1 MKSLGAVEVDDVS
14 LDSSRSNSDDS
25 SKYIMSVPARK
36 ELTQSSTN
44 LRLVIPTLPIEESL
58 RSLKSSGKKTS
69 SQSKEKSIQGF
80 NTKQNFPS
88 TNGSSQLQ
96 TTSKLNATEF
106 QTQKVSSFND
116 KKNNLSISGKGSQK
130 ELSITVSPTGA
141 LSDKISFASNSKAD
155 PVQIAEQNDCKVS
168 VAENQLLGGS
178 LLLQESKMN
187 SLSSFVQN
195 DVIESVKANSEIQ
208 LEDSSKLNITATPLN
223 PIGIADNSIQEVG
236 TLSKAENITATSN
249 FGSYAATNCCL
260 PPTDKIT
267 SDVYT
272 VGAMLEGS
280 ESHQSKTSSIL
291 EPAES
296 QYLKFAK
303 TPNLSTTSVV
313 DDKNTAIKHNDIEDV
328 SIVSSKSL
336 KIAVPKPDDVNIHEG
351 SNLESVIIRSS
362 KQPSVALIE
371 DSISAV
377 SQAENIKTIIQ
388 PVDSL
393 GRNSISSTLQRSS
406 FIDPSPAALLN
417 HDSVAIA
424 TMPSPQSSTDEQKSD
439 IKQADS
445 YHPSLMFPLKS
456 EKSNLPVV
464 SSPSITM
471 NEDPATIGSTT
482 EKTGNSLKGMIS
494 ISPRRTPETNEAL
507 KDLVP
512 VHNTAVAIQLPAIVS
527 PSINLEESSGSMNL
541 IDGSQT
547 VPGGSRSQS
556 TMRITGVQNESSVGA
571 FPSTSSGI

>member
-168 VAENQLLGGS
+168 VAENHPLGGS

-208 LEDSSKLNITATPLN
+208 LEDSSKLNVTATPLN

-249 FGSYAATNCCL
+249 FGSHAATNCCL

-296 QYLKFAK
+296 QYLKFVKAS
-303 TPNLSTTSVV
+303 NVSTTSFV
-313 DDKNTAIKHNDIEDV
+313 DDKIAATVHNDIKDI
-328 SIVSSKSL
+328 STVSSKSL

-351 SNLESVIIRSS
+351 SNIESVIIRSS

-406 FIDPSPAALLN
+406 FIDQSPAALVN

-424 TMPSPQSSTDEQKSD
+424 TMPSPQSSPDEQKSD

-456 EKSNLPVV
+456 EKSNLSVV

-494 ISPRRTPETNEAL
+494 ISPRRTPETKEAL

-541 IDGSQT
+541 IDGNQT
-547 VPGGSRSQS
+547 APGGSRSQS
-556 TMRITGVQNESSVGA
+556 TMRITGVKNESSVGA